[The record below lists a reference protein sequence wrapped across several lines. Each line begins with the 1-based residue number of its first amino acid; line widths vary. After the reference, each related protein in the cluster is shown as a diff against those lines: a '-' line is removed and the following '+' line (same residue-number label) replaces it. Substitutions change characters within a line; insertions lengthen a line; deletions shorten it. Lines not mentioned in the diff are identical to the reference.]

1 VWISLFFMFPNYDY
15 GMIYNMTEIEDGR
28 IRIIIVQE
36 ENSPNQGG
44 VELGTLYFE
53 RAKKTFQRKPIT
65 MNGWACVDAKI
76 NELYDMGGEITPKE
90 IVAHCQDIIRMNGY

>member
-1 VWISLFFMFPNYDY
+1 MT
-15 GMIYNMTEIEDGR
+15 YNMTHIEEGR

-36 ENSPNQGG
+36 EK
-44 VELGTLYFE
+44 ELGTLYFE

-90 IVAHCQDIIRMNGY
+90 IVAHCQEMIRDGGY

>member
-1 VWISLFFMFPNYDY
+1 
-15 GMIYNMTEIEDGR
+15 MIYNMTEIEDGR

-36 ENSPNQGG
+36 DK
-44 VELGTLYFE
+44 ELGTLYFE

>member
-1 VWISLFFMFPNYDY
+1 
-15 GMIYNMTEIEDGR
+15 MIYNMTEIEDGR

-36 ENSPNQGG
+36 EK
-44 VELGTLYFE
+44 ELGTLYFE

-76 NELYDMGGEITPKE
+76 DGLYDMGGEITPKE

>member
-1 VWISLFFMFPNYDY
+1 
-15 GMIYNMTEIEDGR
+15 MTEIEDGR

-36 ENSPNQGG
+36 EK
-44 VELGTLYFE
+44 ELGTLYFE
-53 RAKKTFQRKPIT
+53 RAKRTFQRKPIT

-76 NELYDMGGEITPKE
+76 DGLYEMGGEITPKE

>member
-1 VWISLFFMFPNYDY
+1 MT
-15 GMIYNMTEIEDGR
+15 YNMTHIEEGR

-36 ENSPNQGG
+36 EK
-44 VELGTLYFE
+44 ELGTLYFE
-53 RAKKTFQRKPIT
+53 RAKNTFQRKPIT

>member
-1 VWISLFFMFPNYDY
+1 
-15 GMIYNMTEIEDGR
+15 MIYNMTEIEDGR

-36 ENSPNQGG
+36 EK
-44 VELGTLYFE
+44 ELGTLYFE

-90 IVAHCQDIIRMNGY
+90 IVAHCQDIIKMNGY

>member
-1 VWISLFFMFPNYDY
+1 
-15 GMIYNMTEIEDGR
+15 MIYNMTEIEDGR

-36 ENSPNQGG
+36 EK
-44 VELGTLYFE
+44 ELGTLYFE

>member
-1 VWISLFFMFPNYDY
+1 
-15 GMIYNMTEIEDGR
+15 MTHIEEGR

-36 ENSPNQGG
+36 DK
-44 VELGTLYFE
+44 ELGTLYFE

-90 IVAHCQDIIRMNGY
+90 IVAHCQEMIRDGGY

>member
-1 VWISLFFMFPNYDY
+1 MAH
-15 GMIYNMTEIEDGR
+15 IEEGR

-36 ENSPNQGG
+36 EK
-44 VELGTLYFE
+44 ELGTLYFE

-90 IVAHCQDIIRMNGY
+90 IVAHCQEMIRDGGY

>member
-1 VWISLFFMFPNYDY
+1 
-15 GMIYNMTEIEDGR
+15 MTEIEDGR

-36 ENSPNQGG
+36 EK
-44 VELGTLYFE
+44 ELGTLYFE

>member
-1 VWISLFFMFPNYDY
+1 
-15 GMIYNMTEIEDGR
+15 MIYNMTEIEDGR

-36 ENSPNQGG
+36 DK
-44 VELGTLYFE
+44 ELGTLYFE

-90 IVAHCQDIIRMNGY
+90 IVAHCQEMIRDGGY

>member
-1 VWISLFFMFPNYDY
+1 
-15 GMIYNMTEIEDGR
+15 MTEIEDGR

-53 RAKKTFQRKPIT
+53 RAKRTFQRKPIT

-76 NELYDMGGEITPKE
+76 DGLYEMGGEITPKE
-90 IVAHCQDIIRMNGY
+90 IVAHCQDIIKMNGY

>member
-1 VWISLFFMFPNYDY
+1 
-15 GMIYNMTEIEDGR
+15 MIYNMTEIEDGR

-36 ENSPNQGG
+36 DK
-44 VELGTLYFE
+44 ELGTLYFE
-53 RAKKTFQRKPIT
+53 RAKRTFQRKPIT

-90 IVAHCQDIIRMNGY
+90 IVAHCQEMIRDGGY

>member
-1 VWISLFFMFPNYDY
+1 MFPNYDY
-15 GMIYNMTEIEDGR
+15 GMTYNMTEIEDGR

-36 ENSPNQGG
+36 ENSPNQGE

>member
-1 VWISLFFMFPNYDY
+1 
-15 GMIYNMTEIEDGR
+15 MTEIEDGR

-36 ENSPNQGG
+36 DK
-44 VELGTLYFE
+44 ELGTLYFE
-53 RAKKTFQRKPIT
+53 RAKRTFQRKPIT

>member
-1 VWISLFFMFPNYDY
+1 
-15 GMIYNMTEIEDGR
+15 MIYNMTEIEDGR

-36 ENSPNQGG
+36 EK
-44 VELGTLYFE
+44 ELGTLYFE

-76 NELYDMGGEITPKE
+76 NELYEMGGEITPKE

>member
-1 VWISLFFMFPNYDY
+1 
-15 GMIYNMTEIEDGR
+15 MIYNMTHIEEGR

-36 ENSPNQGG
+36 EK
-44 VELGTLYFE
+44 ELGTLYFE

-90 IVAHCQDIIRMNGY
+90 IVAHCQEMIRDGGY

>member
-1 VWISLFFMFPNYDY
+1 
-15 GMIYNMTEIEDGR
+15 MIYNMTEIEDGR

-36 ENSPNQGG
+36 EK
-44 VELGTLYFE
+44 ELGTLYFE

-90 IVAHCQDIIRMNGY
+90 IVAHCQEMIRDGGY

>member
-1 VWISLFFMFPNYDY
+1 
-15 GMIYNMTEIEDGR
+15 MIYNMTEIEDGR

-36 ENSPNQGG
+36 EK
-44 VELGTLYFE
+44 ELGTLYFE
-53 RAKKTFQRKPIT
+53 RAKRTFQRKPIT

-76 NELYDMGGEITPKE
+76 DGLYEMGGEITPKE

>member
-1 VWISLFFMFPNYDY
+1 MT
-15 GMIYNMTEIEDGR
+15 YNMAHIEEGR

-36 ENSPNQGG
+36 EK
-44 VELGTLYFE
+44 ELGTLYFE

-90 IVAHCQDIIRMNGY
+90 IVAHCQEMIRDGGY

>member
-1 VWISLFFMFPNYDY
+1 
-15 GMIYNMTEIEDGR
+15 MIYNMTEIEDGR

-36 ENSPNQGG
+36 DK
-44 VELGTLYFE
+44 ELGTLYFE

-76 NELYDMGGEITPKE
+76 DGLYDMGGEITPKE

>member
-1 VWISLFFMFPNYDY
+1 
-15 GMIYNMTEIEDGR
+15 MTEIEDGR

-36 ENSPNQGG
+36 EK
-44 VELGTLYFE
+44 ELGTLYFE

-90 IVAHCQDIIRMNGY
+90 IVAHCQDIIKMNGY

>member
-1 VWISLFFMFPNYDY
+1 
-15 GMIYNMTEIEDGR
+15 MTHIEEGR

-36 ENSPNQGG
+36 EK
-44 VELGTLYFE
+44 ELGTLYFE

-90 IVAHCQDIIRMNGY
+90 IVAHCQEMIRDGGY

>member
-1 VWISLFFMFPNYDY
+1 MFPNYDY

-36 ENSPNQGG
+36 EK
-44 VELGTLYFE
+44 ELGTLYFE

-90 IVAHCQDIIRMNGY
+90 IVAHCQDIIKMNGY

>member
-1 VWISLFFMFPNYDY
+1 
-15 GMIYNMTEIEDGR
+15 MIYNMTEIEDGR

-36 ENSPNQGG
+36 DK
-44 VELGTLYFE
+44 ELGTLYFE
-53 RAKKTFQRKPIT
+53 RAKRTFQRKPIT

-76 NELYDMGGEITPKE
+76 DGLYDMGGEITPKE

>member
-1 VWISLFFMFPNYDY
+1 MT
-15 GMIYNMTEIEDGR
+15 YNMTHIEEGR

-36 ENSPNQGG
+36 EK
-44 VELGTLYFE
+44 ELGTLYFE

>member
-1 VWISLFFMFPNYDY
+1 MFPNYDY

-36 ENSPNQGG
+36 EK
-44 VELGTLYFE
+44 ELGTLYFE

>member
-1 VWISLFFMFPNYDY
+1 
-15 GMIYNMTEIEDGR
+15 MTEIEDGR

-36 ENSPNQGG
+36 DK
-44 VELGTLYFE
+44 ELGTLYFE

-90 IVAHCQDIIRMNGY
+90 IVAHCQEMIRDGGY

>member
-1 VWISLFFMFPNYDY
+1 
-15 GMIYNMTEIEDGR
+15 MIYNMTEIEDGR

-36 ENSPNQGG
+36 ENSPNQGE

-53 RAKKTFQRKPIT
+53 RAKNTFQRKPIT

-90 IVAHCQDIIRMNGY
+90 IVSHCQDIIRMNGY